1 MYLQGCIT
9 DLSVLSPL
17 KRYLL
22 VRDLT
27 FFVVDFH
34 TRDRASDLSDRSG
47 FHLKDKDGFLV
58 NFTCGITKLAGK
70 ARPFALLRMSH
81 VPVFCSLAY
90 VARTSLP
97 SFLA

>member
-1 MYLQGCIT
+1 MMYHRSLCAFSSQKIPTSKGLNI
-9 DLSVLSPL
+9 
-17 KRYLL
+17 
-22 VRDLT
+22 
-27 FFVVDFH
+27 FVVDFH
-34 TRDRASDLSDRSG
+34 TRDRASDLGDRSG
-47 FHLKDKDGFLV
+47 FHLKDKEGFLV

-81 VPVFCSLAY
+81 VPAFCSVAY